1 MPNQNAFTR
10 YLSRST
16 GAAVIAL
23 LSCVGSATAADV
35 KAPTLAPAQAQ
46 APALPP
52 PPVQSAQAILGP
64 GDTVRVVVLEN
75 PELTTEARLSVQGT
89 VGLPLIGEVS
99 VGNRSTIDAA
109 NVITESYRKGRYLRD
124 PHVSVS
130 LIETR
135 SQRVLVLGHVVKPG
149 QYALD
154 GSSDRLTDI
163 LALAGGRADN
173 GSDTVVITRR
183 DGEPHRMEVDI
194 AKMYRDGDLTRDI
207 HLQTGDVIFVPE
219 APVFYVYGAVQ
230 RAGVYRLEPTTT
242 VRAAL
247 SVGGG
252 LTPKAS
258 QRSIRIHRK
267 MPDGSTRELTARLAD
282 QIEANDV
289 IFVKERLF

>member
-1 MPNQNAFTR
+1 MPNHTSIRSLASFRAWALVVLALPCVGPAICADAPPPLPQATQAPQNA
-10 YLSRST
+10 
-16 GAAVIAL
+16 
-23 LSCVGSATAADV
+23 
-35 KAPTLAPAQAQ
+35 
-46 APALPP
+46 PP
-52 PPVQSAQAILGP
+52 PQAILGP

-99 VGNRSTIDAA
+99 VGNRSTTEAA
-109 NVITESYRKGRYLRD
+109 NLISDSYRKGRYLRD

-135 SQRVLVLGHVVKPG
+135 SQRVLVLGHVIKPG
-149 QYALD
+149 QYPLD

-163 LALAGGRADN
+163 LALAGGRAEN
-173 GSDTVVITRR
+173 GSDTVVVTRR
-183 DGEPHRMEVDI
+183 DGEPHRIEVDV
-194 AKMYRDGDLTRDI
+194 ARMYRDGDLSRDI
-207 HLQTGDVIFVPE
+207 KLQTGDVVFVPE

-230 RAGVYRLEPTTT
+230 RAGVYRLEPSTT

-252 LTPKAS
+252 LTPRAS

-267 MPDGSTRELTARLAD
+267 MPDGSTRELSARLAD
-282 QIEANDV
+282 PIEANDV
-289 IFVKERLF
+289 IYVKERLF

>member
-1 MPNQNAFTR
+1 MPNHTSHRFVSSFRAWTLLLIALPCAGPAICADAPPPLPQPASAPQNA
-10 YLSRST
+10 
-16 GAAVIAL
+16 
-23 LSCVGSATAADV
+23 
-35 KAPTLAPAQAQ
+35 
-46 APALPP
+46 PP
-52 PPVQSAQAILGP
+52 PQAILGP

-89 VGLPLIGEVS
+89 VALPLIGEVS
-99 VGNRSTIDAA
+99 VGNRSTADAA
-109 NVITESYRKGRYLRD
+109 NIISDSYRKGRYLRD

-135 SQRVLVLGHVVKPG
+135 SQRVLVLGHVIKPG
-149 QYALD
+149 QYPLD

-163 LALAGGRADN
+163 LALAGGRAEN

-183 DGEPHRMEVDI
+183 DGEPHRIEVDV
-194 AKMYRDGDLTRDI
+194 ARMYRDGDLSRDI
-207 HLQTGDVIFVPE
+207 KLQTGDVVFVPE

-230 RAGVYRLEPTTT
+230 RAGVYRLEPSTT

-252 LTPKAS
+252 LTPRAS

-267 MPDGSTRELTARLAD
+267 MPDGSTRELSARLAD

-289 IFVKERLF
+289 IYVKERLF

>member
-1 MPNQNAFTR
+1 MALVA
-10 YLSRST
+10 LSCA
-16 GAAVIAL
+16 GAAF
-23 LSCVGSATAADV
+23 AAETQPPQLPQ
-35 KAPTLAPAQAQ
+35 ANPTSTQIPQAM
-46 APALPP
+46 
-52 PPVQSAQAILGP
+52 LGP

-99 VGNRSTIDAA
+99 VGNRSTTDAA
-109 NVITESYRKGRYLRD
+109 NVISDSYRKGRYLRD

-135 SQRVLVLGHVVKPG
+135 SQRVLVLGHVIKPG
-149 QYALD
+149 QYPLD

-163 LALAGGRADN
+163 LALAGGRAEN
-173 GSDTVVITRR
+173 GADTVVVTRR
-183 DGEPHRMEVDI
+183 DGEPHRIEVDI
-194 AKMYRDGDLTRDI
+194 ARMYRDGDLTRDI
-207 HLQTGDVIFVPE
+207 KLQTGDVVFVPE

-230 RAGVYRLEPTTT
+230 RAGVYRLEPATT

-252 LTPKAS
+252 LTPRAS

-267 MPDGSTRELTARLAD
+267 MPDGSTRELNAKLAD
-282 QIEANDV
+282 RIEANDV

>member
-1 MPNQNAFTR
+1 MAF
-10 YLSRST
+10 
-16 GAAVIAL
+16 IAL
-23 LSCVGSATAADV
+23 CCAGPAISADNQPPPPAA
-35 KAPTLAPAQAQ
+35 AAPAQ
-46 APALPP
+46 LP
-52 PPVQSAQAILGP
+52 QAILGP
-64 GDTVRVVVLEN
+64 GDMVRVVVLEN

-89 VGLPLIGEVS
+89 VGLPLIGEVA
-99 VGNRSTIDAA
+99 VGNRSTTDAA
-109 NVITESYRKGRYLRD
+109 NLISDSYRKGRYLRD

-135 SQRVLVLGHVVKPG
+135 SQRVLVLGHVIKPG
-149 QYALD
+149 QYPLD

-163 LALAGGRADN
+163 LALAGGRAEN
-173 GSDTVVITRR
+173 GADTVVVTRR
-183 DGEPHRMEVDI
+183 EGEPHRIEVDI
-194 AKMYRDGDLTRDI
+194 ARMYRDGDLTRDI
-207 HLQTGDVIFVPE
+207 KLQTGDVVFVPE

-230 RAGVYRLEPTTT
+230 RAGVYRLEPATT

-252 LTPKAS
+252 LTPRAS

-267 MPDGSTRELTARLAD
+267 MPDGSTRELNARLAD